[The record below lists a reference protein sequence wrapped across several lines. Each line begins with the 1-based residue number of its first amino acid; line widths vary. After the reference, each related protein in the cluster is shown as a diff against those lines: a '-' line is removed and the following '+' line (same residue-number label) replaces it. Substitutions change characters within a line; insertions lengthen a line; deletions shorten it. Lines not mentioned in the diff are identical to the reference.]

1 MIGIYCLFN
10 VMLIYSINNTVTVFT
25 NEGAR
30 ILLNRTKPVVN
41 RCDDYIKYIL
51 CHIKL
56 QAPLENCDRLL
67 DKEVVSGKISPS

>member
-1 MIGIYCLFN
+1 
-10 VMLIYSINNTVTVFT
+10 MLIYSINSTVTVFT

-41 RCDDYIKYIL
+41 RCDNYIKYIL
-51 CHIKL
+51 YHIKF
-56 QAPLENCDRLL
+56 QAQLENCDRLL